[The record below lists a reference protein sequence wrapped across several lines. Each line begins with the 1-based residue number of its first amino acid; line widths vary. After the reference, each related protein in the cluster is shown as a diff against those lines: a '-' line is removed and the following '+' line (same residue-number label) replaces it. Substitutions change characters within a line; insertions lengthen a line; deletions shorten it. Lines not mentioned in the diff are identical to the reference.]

1 MKLKLL
7 IGFILIVMVLLF
19 GCSKQYVCSDGTTAK
34 ESSACTVAPAAQA
47 ASPKDSQTQSAA
59 DQQPQE
65 KVNDGTAQ
73 VTDTTPQTNEVKPVL
88 LLSKQQ
94 KDKLTELLA
103 NKKVAVIP
111 SAMGVD
117 ERIPIGGTYTFAFAV
132 KNTDVTEQT
141 FKISIKL
148 AEARSESF
156 SKLGADDTT
165 VSWFL
170 PHTKMD
176 QEYVL
181 GKNEIAYIPL
191 VLLVGDKMN
200 KDGDA
205 TFEGTYKFKV
215 TAETVEGPFTREY
228 SYVEFTSRIS
238 ND

>member
-1 MKLKLL
+1 MKSKLVISLLVICL
-7 IGFILIVMVLLF
+7 ICML
-19 GCSKQYVCSDGTTAK
+19 GCSKTFVCSDGTTAK
-34 ESSACTVAPAAQA
+34 DASTCNAAPPVQTGADTSSQETTPAEPTSDESVSTTDP
-47 ASPKDSQTQSAA
+47 
-59 DQQPQE
+59 
-65 KVNDGTAQ
+65 TA
-73 VTDTTPQTNEVKPVL
+73 TPQTIKEVKPTL
-88 LLSKQQ
+88 LLSKSQ
-94 KDKLTELLA
+94 KDKLAELLA

-117 ERIPIGGTYTFAFAV
+117 ERISIGGTYTFAFAI
-132 KNTDVTEQT
+132 KNTDVQEQT

-165 VSWFL
+165 ASWFL
-170 PHTKMD
+170 PHTKLD

-181 GKNEIAYIPL
+181 AKNEIAYIPL
-191 VLLVGDKMN
+191 VLVVGDKMN